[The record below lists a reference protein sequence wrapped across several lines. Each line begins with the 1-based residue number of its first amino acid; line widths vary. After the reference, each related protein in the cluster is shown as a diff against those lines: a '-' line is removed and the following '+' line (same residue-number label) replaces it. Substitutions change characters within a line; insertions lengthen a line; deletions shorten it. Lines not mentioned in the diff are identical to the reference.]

1 MTKFIRKQVGPHP
14 KADLFR
20 PNGSWDNFEDD
31 LTDLLQHHHAEGWS
45 YGWDG
50 EDGGYRLVLNLWG
63 MEAASDA

>member
-1 MTKFIRKQVGPHP
+1 MTKFIRKQVGRHP

-20 PNGSWDNFEDD
+20 LMVRGTTSRMTSPTYYNIIT
-31 LTDLLQHHHAEGWS
+31 LRWS

-63 MEAASDA
+63 MEAASD